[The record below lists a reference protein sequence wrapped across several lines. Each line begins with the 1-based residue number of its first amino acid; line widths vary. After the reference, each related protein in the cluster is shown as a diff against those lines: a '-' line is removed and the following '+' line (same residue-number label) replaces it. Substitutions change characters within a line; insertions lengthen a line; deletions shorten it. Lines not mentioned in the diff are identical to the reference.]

1 MSATEKA
8 RRRLVD
14 PWNLL
19 LAALTLA
26 VFAYGA
32 AEVPNFLSAFNL
44 SQLAAG
50 MAEKALLVRVDPLW
64 LQGIYGLVILA
75 AIGIDASV
83 SRSAEAQRL
92 SARRR
97 A

>member
-1 MSATEKA
+1 MIGAQRA
-8 RRRLVD
+8 GGRWVD

-50 MAEKALLVRVDPLW
+50 MAE
-64 LQGIYGLVILA
+64 
-75 AIGIDASV
+75 
-83 SRSAEAQRL
+83 
-92 SARRR
+92 
-97 A
+97 